1 MSTIPDLRAEA
12 ARLLHTNRYLT
23 LGTASPGGAPWT
35 TPVTY
40 AWDDAD
46 HFYWWSASDAVH
58 SRNIAANPAV
68 SLLVFDSQVSD
79 AEAQALYGEG
89 TAHALAPAD
98 LPTALAV
105 FYARRYPDPA
115 VRAHKARKPAEF
127 QGDSPKR
134 FYCATIH
141 TYSALTP
148 DPHPVHGNTV
158 PHRLVFPFTTAW
170 AKAYEPGEPE
180 T

>member
-1 MSTIPDLRAEA
+1 MATTPDLRTEA
-12 ARLLHTNRYLT
+12 ARLLHANRYLT
-23 LGTASPGGAPWT
+23 LATAGPDGTPWAV
-35 TPVTY
+35 PVTF

-46 HFYWWSASDAVH
+46 HFFWWSASDAQH

-98 LPTALAV
+98 LPAALAV

-115 VRAHKARKPAEF
+115 VRAHKARRPAEF

-134 FYCATIH
+134 FYCATVH
-141 TYSALTP
+141 AYSALTP
-148 DPHPVHGNTV
+148 EPHPVHSDAV

-170 AKAYEPGEPE
+170 AKRYGAG
-180 T
+180 